1 MNNAQKK
8 TFYQLIIEKLK
19 PSHFKGDTDLITS
32 ANAALIELHEMKI
45 KMVDHA
51 ITEERIMTTL
61 RNLRDRLPASYHH
74 AFDEIVS
81 LIRECYQETVEELA
95 KNDEEA

>member
-45 KMVDHA
+45 KMENHA

-61 RNLRDRLPASYHH
+61 KNLKNRVPASYHH

-81 LIRECYQETVEELA
+81 LIHECYQEAVEELA
-95 KNDEEA
+95 ENNEEV